1 MQRAVRFCSVILT
14 VLWPTAT
21 WLTAIV
27 PEDPVR
33 TVSWLRLASTLLAC
47 GGLLVAW
54 RFPRTGGA
62 IAVAACIAYALVN
75 MVR

>member
-1 MQRAVRFCSVILT
+1 MQRAVRFRSVIPI
-14 VLWPTAT
+14 VVWPTAVVF
-21 WLTAIV
+21 TAIV

-33 TVSWLRLASTLLAC
+33 LVSWLLFTFALLAC
-47 GGLLVAW
+47 GGLLVARRW
-54 RFPRTGGA
+54 PRTGGA